1 MLDQRLYSNMEQ
13 HICRCRV
20 ESPRAT
26 TMATT
31 KFLYDRHKT
40 NVDTSENL
48 INNAEDV
55 ENKLFKYK
63 CREVACDN
71 IRRDKWE
78 LHNCKNDHEVKFACA
93 DD

>member
-1 MLDQRLYSNMEQ
+1 MKNRERIGLHGSRRGHQRANRVPVRMLNQSLYSNMEQ
-13 HICRCRV
+13 RICRCRV

-55 ENKLFKYK
+55 ENTVFK
-63 CREVACDN
+63 V
-71 IRRDKWE
+71 
-78 LHNCKNDHEVKFACA
+78 
-93 DD
+93 

>member
-1 MLDQRLYSNMEQ
+1 MKKRVGLHSSWHGYQRVNPVQLPLLDQRLYSNLEQ
-13 HICRCRV
+13 HSCRCKV
-20 ESPRAT
+20 ESMCAA

-55 ENKLFKYK
+55 ENTAFQ
-63 CREVACDN
+63 V
-71 IRRDKWE
+71 
-78 LHNCKNDHEVKFACA
+78 
-93 DD
+93 